1 MTSISIQSEPVALET
16 SPLCLPIHL
25 LGSARAGFPSPAEDL
40 QEHSID
46 LIEVLVTHP
55 QATYVIR
62 ARGDSMVEAGIFDDA
77 LLVVDRAVKPRNQ
90 DIVLAQL
97 DGEYTIKYFHQRA
110 GLIKLKAANPTY
122 PDIVP
127 KEGQTLVVWGVVTA
141 SIRQYRK

>member
-1 MTSISIQSEPVALET
+1 MQGEPVALTT

-62 ARGDSMVEAGIFDDA
+62 ARGDSMVDAGIFDDA